1 MTKPNQS
8 LDSRGGQTTASKENV
23 ENVEIA
29 EIEAIAKREVTAKTE
44 ICSEVVSNKKAD
56 PKSVSFRIDQKKSSR
71 SILLTQNLISASF
84 T

>member
-8 LDSRGGQTTASKENV
+8 LDSRGGNTTASKENV
-23 ENVEIA
+23 ETA
-29 EIEAIAKREVTAKTE
+29 EIEAIAKTEVTAKTE

-71 SILLTQNLISASF
+71 SILLTQNLISACI